1 MIRFEKVS
9 LTDLIVI
16 IALSLGFVV
25 AIFNGEK
32 EIAGTLGGGLLGYA
46 RGAVRSTSKEGEKN
60 G

>member
-1 MIRFEKVS
+1 MIQFEKVS

-16 IALSLGFVV
+16 VAFSLGFVV
-25 AIFNGEK
+25 ATYNGEK

-46 RGAVRSTSKEGEKN
+46 RGTVKTAPQEGAKN

>member
-1 MIRFEKVS
+1 MIQFEKVS

-46 RGAVRSTSKEGEKN
+46 RGTVKATQKEGEKN